1 MGAGPQE
8 TTVHREAALWGEESW
23 LKSRP
28 ASMEKGVRSNEVVG
42 QFKGWGGGVRDR
54 GKEVVGIRAVAQ
66 KVIPRSCEDPR
77 ERWVGG
83 DGGEETK

>member
-8 TTVHREAALWGEESW
+8 TTGHREAALWGEESW

-28 ASMEKGVRSNEVVG
+28 ASRGKGVRSNEVV
-42 QFKGWGGGVRDR
+42 

>member
-8 TTVHREAALWGEESW
+8 TTGHREAALQGEESW

-28 ASMEKGVRSNEVVG
+28 ASREKGVRSNEVVG
-42 QFKGWGGGVRDR
+42 QFKGWGGRVRDR
-54 GKEVVGIRAVAQ
+54 GKELVGTRAVAQ
-66 KVIPRSCEDPR
+66 KVIPRSCEDPG